1 MRKKVW
7 SAVIMGIFI
16 LTPNLICYADGPGT
30 TAASFLKIG
39 VGARATAM
47 GEAFTALADDGTAL
61 YWNPA
66 GLAQI
71 EKIEVSTM
79 YNMHFQAI
87 NQGYINLASP
97 LLEGVI
103 GLGINYVDMG
113 QIEGRD
119 EYGNPTG
126 SFGAS
131 DIHLFGGYANKL
143 KNISW
148 GLTVGWLQDKIKRD
162 TKSSF
167 LGSIGLLYSLN
178 KYLTLGIVAQNIG
191 TKLGNDSLPFTF
203 KVGAASKLE
212 TLTLAVDIAKP
223 QDDEIYYCLGAEWW
237 LRNLLALRV
246 GYKTNQNIGIG
257 ITAGIGLK
265 ISKTSIDYAY
275 VPYGDLGSTHRISL
289 VIRF

>member
-7 SAVIMGIFI
+7 SAVIMGVFI
-16 LTPNLICYADGPGT
+16 LSSNLICYADGPGT

-39 VGARATAM
+39 VGARAIAM

-79 YNMHFQAI
+79 YNMHFQQI
-87 NQGYINLASP
+87 NQGYVSLASP
-97 LLEGVI
+97 LLGGVI

-148 GLTVGWLQDKIKRD
+148 GLTVGWLQDKIEQD

-167 LGSIGLLYSLN
+167 LGSIGLLYSLS
-178 KYLTLGIVAQNIG
+178 KYLTLGVAAQNIG
-191 TKLGNDSLPFTF
+191 SELGSDPLPFIF
-203 KVGAASKLE
+203 KVEAASKLE

-223 QDDEIYYCLGAEWW
+223 QDNEIYYCLGAEWW
-237 LRNLLALRV
+237 LGNVLALRV
-246 GYKTNQNIGIG
+246 GYKTNQDIGQ
-257 ITAGIGLK
+257 GLTTGLGYK
-265 ISKTSIDYAY
+265 FGRIWLDYAY
-275 VPYGDLGSTHRISL
+275 MPYGDLGDIHRISL
-289 VIRF
+289 GMKF